1 MPKTQYRILFVDDEK
16 SILTSLGNYFREL
29 GYEVHTA
36 ASGKEGIGVHSQIE
50 PHVTVL
56 DLAMPGMS
64 GMEVL
69 EVLRK
74 RRAVI
79 IMLTGHGE
87 IESAV
92 QAMRL
97 GAENFLQKP
106 IDMPHLVAAVE
117 KAAEKADLRREN
129 LELRERL
136 VPSLRRRLMR
146 VGIFAVLVGA
156 ALYLGSLIGGT
167 ETARPTVPIP
177 VPIEGDTL
185 LRPTPGPQFGGGR
198 DSLP

>member
-1 MPKTQYRILFVDDEK
+1 MPNTRNRILFIDDEE

-36 ASGKEGIGVHSQIE
+36 SSGKEGIGVFNRVE
-50 PHVTVL
+50 PHVTIL
-56 DLAMPGMS
+56 DLRMPGMS
-64 GMEVL
+64 GMDVL

-74 RRAVI
+74 RRAVV

-87 IESAV
+87 VETAV

-117 KAAEKADLRREN
+117 KATEKADLRREN
-129 LELRERL
+129 RELRARL
-136 VPSLRRRLMR
+136 TPSVRRRLMR
-146 VGIFAVLVGA
+146 GGALAILIGA

-167 ETARPTVPIP
+167 EDERPALPIP
-177 VPIEGDTL
+177 VPIDT
-185 LRPTPGPQFGGGR
+185 TP
-198 DSLP
+198 